1 MEVILLEKVV
11 NLGKLGDMVNVKA
24 GYGRNFLI
32 PRGIAVPATESNR
45 AEFEARRAEL
55 EKAAAAELAQ
65 AQARSEKLAAA
76 TTTITATAGDDGRLF
91 GSVGAA
97 DVASALTAAGIEVA
111 KSEVRMPTGTI
122 RTTGEHTV
130 TLHLHPDVNV
140 DVLIN
145 VVSE

>member
-11 NLGKLGDMVNVKA
+11 NLGKLGEMVNVKA

-32 PRGIAVPATESNR
+32 PRGVAVPATESNR
-45 AEFEARRAEL
+45 ADFEARRAEL
-55 EKAAAAELAQ
+55 EKTAAAELAQ
-65 AQARSEKLAAA
+65 AEARRDKLAAA
-76 TTTITATAGDDGRLF
+76 ATTITATAGDDGRLF

-97 DVASALTAAGIEVA
+97 DVASAITAAGIDVA

-122 RTTGEHTV
+122 RTIGEHSV

-140 DVLIN
+140 DVTIT